1 MHGVTLKLGKNP
13 AIWYQLIHGILQ
25 VGKSQL
31 KNNHLNDIT
40 AFLVTAGQEY
50 IPTTHMVSFPPG
62 PIFSQE
68 ILLNILLGAWNAAT
82 CRIALY
88 MKHQI
93 QIQEKKGK

>member
-1 MHGVTLKLGKNP
+1 
-13 AIWYQLIHGILQ
+13 
-25 VGKSQL
+25 
-31 KNNHLNDIT
+31 
-40 AFLVTAGQEY
+40 
-50 IPTTHMVSFPPG
+50 MVSFPPG